1 MYEDK
6 PMRTTRFLMITA
18 AVVVS
23 ISLSCGRQPSAS
35 QAIDS
40 RKLAMFAPLPELLP
54 ARSGTP
60 AEARI
65 TLGRMLFYEPRL
77 SKSQTISCNTCHK
90 LTNYGIDEEPTS
102 TGHKGQRGDRNS
114 PTVYNAALHFAQFWD
129 GRAADVEEQAKG
141 PVLNPVEMAMPSG
154 KRAIA
159 VLKSIPEYV
168 KAFQRAFPSQK
179 DPVTFDNM
187 ANAIGAFERRLLTP
201 SPWDRFLKGDQAALT
216 AEQKAGFNT
225 FLAAGC
231 QTCHAGALVGGNLY
245 QKLGGAKPYPDAT
258 DPGRYK
264 VTKNESDRMVFKV
277 PSLRNVAKTAPYF
290 HNGRVPVLEQAVS
303 QMAEYQLGRQ
313 LTNQEVRSIIAWL
326 GALTG
331 EIPAEYIKEP
341 PLPKSTARTPR
352 PDATD

>member
-1 MYEDK
+1 
-6 PMRTTRFLMITA
+6 
-18 AVVVS
+18 
-23 ISLSCGRQPSAS
+23 
-35 QAIDS
+35 
-40 RKLAMFAPLPELLP
+40 
-54 ARSGTP
+54 
-60 AEARI
+60 
-65 TLGRMLFYEPRL
+65 MLFYEPRL

-90 LTNYGIDEEPTS
+90 LTNYGTDEEPTS

-114 PTVYNAALHFAQFWD
+114 PTVYNAALHFVQFWD

-141 PVLNPVEMAMPSG
+141 PLLNPVEMAMPSAT
-154 KRAIA
+154 RAIA
-159 VLKSIPEYV
+159 VLKSIPEYLE
-168 KAFQRAFPSQK
+168 AFQRAFPNEK

-201 SPWDRFLKGDQAALT
+201 SPWDSFLKGDQAALT

-225 FLAAGC
+225 FVAAGC
-231 QTCHAGALVGGNLY
+231 QTCHAGVLLGGNLY
-245 QKLGGAKPYPDAT
+245 QKLGATKPYPDAA

-313 LTNQEVRSIIAWL
+313 LTDAEVRSIIAWL

-331 EIPAEYIKEP
+331 EIPAAYIKEP